1 MAQTDKKDMK
11 NKWIYTAAAL
21 MMAVMPAN
29 AQLTEEELDR
39 YTNDYGPYESQV
51 EVIDQPVV
59 TDNNNYGNNYR
70 NDNDVRMASSDWAQ
84 RVSNGLDRMMQSEL
98 LKTTQLGLLVYD
110 MTDQTVVYRHNDH
123 HRMRPAS
130 TMKLV
135 TSITGLDMLG
145 GNYQFRT
152 YLYYKGQVDDEGVL
166 HGSLYCAGTMDPTF
180 SADDLTDFANA
191 VRNAGI
197 RRIEGNIVAD
207 KSMKDDILTGS
218 GWSWDDDNPKLSA
231 LLVDRKD
238 NFAERLFQ
246 LLRQR
251 DIVVTGSVTEGR
263 TPQGVTQIALHRTSF
278 DTVLQKMM
286 KDSNNLYAESVF
298 YQIAAG
304 EGKPGTAKKA
314 ANAMKRLVG
323 RLGLPSERYS
333 FADGCGLSPYDYV
346 TPELLVRLLR
356 YAAEKP
362 EIYSHLYPVLP
373 IAGVDGTLKSR
384 MKGTRAEGNVR
395 AKTGTVTGVSSL
407 AGYLTASNGHK
418 IIFAIINQ
426 GVAKSS
432 DGREFQN
439 KVCEI
444 LCR

>member
-1 MAQTDKKDMK
+1 
-11 NKWIYTAAAL
+11 
-21 MMAVMPAN
+21 MMAMPTM

-39 YTNDYGPYESQV
+39 YTNGYNASGYESEV
-51 EVIDQPVV
+51 EVIDPGTVV
-59 TDNNNYGNNYR
+59 AAEDDNENMSG
-70 NDNDVRMASSDWAQ
+70 SDWAQ
-84 RVSNGLDRMMQSEL
+84 RVSNGLDRLMQSEL

-110 MTDQTVVYRHNDH
+110 MTEQAVVYRHNDH

-135 TSITGLDMLG
+135 TSITALDMLG
-145 GNYQFRT
+145 GDYQFRT
-152 YLYYKGQVDDEGVL
+152 YLYHNGQVDEEGTL
-166 HGSLYCAGTMDPTF
+166 HGSLYCAGSMDPTF
-180 SADDLTDFANA
+180 GADDLTAFANA
-191 VRNAGI
+191 VRAAGI
-197 RRIEGNIVAD
+197 CRIEGNIVAD
-207 KSMKDDILTGS
+207 KSMKDDLLTGS
-218 GWSWDDDNPKLSA
+218 GWSWDDDNPKLSP
-231 LLVDRKD
+231 LLVERKD

-246 LLRQR
+246 LLRQK
-251 DIVVTGSVTEGR
+251 DITVTGSVTSGR
-263 TPQGVTQIALHRTSF
+263 TPQGVTQIAVHRTSL
-278 DTVLQKMM
+278 DTVLERMM
-286 KDSNNLYAESVF
+286 KNSDNLYAEAVF

-314 ANAMKRLVG
+314 ATAMKRLVS

-333 FADGCGLSPYDYV
+333 FADGSGLSPYDYV

-356 YAAEKP
+356 YAAEQRG
-362 EIYSHLYPVLP
+362 IYSHLYENLP

-384 MKGTRAEGNVR
+384 MKGTRAEGNVH

-418 IIFAIINQ
+418 IVFAIINQ

-439 KVCEI
+439 KVCEV

>member
-1 MAQTDKKDMK
+1 M
-11 NKWIYTAAAL
+11 AAAMTL
-21 MMAVMPAN
+21 LALPMK

-39 YTNDYGPYESQV
+39 YTNGYNSSGYQSEV
-51 EVIDQPVV
+51 EVIDPGTVAV
-59 TDNNNYGNNYR
+59 DEEPINMSG
-70 NDNDVRMASSDWAQ
+70 SDWAR
-84 RVSNGLDRMMQSEL
+84 RVGGSLDRLMQDDL

-110 MTDQTVVYRHNDH
+110 MTEQTIVYRHNDH

-135 TSITGLDMLG
+135 TSITALDMLG
-145 GNYQFRT
+145 GDYQFRT
-152 YLYYKGQVDDEGVL
+152 YLYHNGNVDEEGTL
-166 HGSLYCAGTMDPTF
+166 HGSLYCAGSMDPTF
-180 SADDLTDFANA
+180 SADDLAGFANA
-191 VRNAGI
+191 VRSAGI

-207 KSMKDDILTGS
+207 KSMKDDLLTGS
-218 GWSWDDDNPKLSA
+218 GWSWDDDNPKLSP
-231 LLVDRKD
+231 LLVERKD

-246 LLRQR
+246 LLRQK
-251 DIVVTGSVTEGR
+251 DITVTGSVTSGR
-263 TPQGVTQIALHRTSF
+263 TPQGVTQIAVHRTSF
-278 DTVLQKMM
+278 DTVLERMM
-286 KDSNNLYAESVF
+286 KNSDNLYAEAVF

-314 ANAMKRLVG
+314 ATAMKRLVG

-333 FADGCGLSPYDYV
+333 FADGSGLSPYDYV

-356 YAAEKP
+356 YAAEQRG
-362 EIYSHLYPVLP
+362 IYSHLYDKLPV
-373 IAGVDGTLKSR
+373 AGVDGTLKSR
-384 MKGTRAEGNVR
+384 MKGTRAEGNVH

-418 IIFAIINQ
+418 IVFAIINQ